1 MKIRTLF
8 LTGILAFSINAFGH
22 EATSVTEKSTEVG
35 TERGTALSTKI
46 KRATEKD
53 IIKSWKSEMKGFDE
67 NVKTNK
73 STITATD
80 VKIKSI
86 DPRGIEVFAEA
97 RVATE
102 QEFELVV
109 IFIKNGKPLS
119 AESDLSVY
127 TAAKS
132 ILIDFANKLSKEA
145 TEEHHEGQNKIVG
158 SLVKDLER
166 AEKEKEKA
174 EEAIKD
180 VKRAIKEAE
189 ETIKEKT
196 KFLSENK
203 KALSKLAEKIKAQE
217 QKVKKANDELDLF
230 K

>member
-1 MKIRTLF
+1 MKIRNL
-8 LTGILAFSINAFGH
+8 LLAGYLAFSISVFAQ
-22 EATSVTEKSTEVG
+22 EATSVTEKSKEVG
-35 TERGTALSTKI
+35 AERGTALSTKI
-46 KRATEKD
+46 NRATEKD
-53 IIKSWKSEMKGFDE
+53 IIKSWKSKMKDFDG

-86 DPRGIEVFAEA
+86 DPSYIEVFAEV

-119 AESDLSVY
+119 AESDLSAY

-145 TEEHHEGQNKIVG
+145 TTEHHEDQNKLAE
-158 SLVKDLER
+158 SLVKDL
-166 AEKEKEKA
+166 
-174 EEAIKD
+174 
-180 VKRAIKEAE
+180 
-189 ETIKEKT
+189 
-196 KFLSENK
+196 
-203 KALSKLAEKIKAQE
+203 
-217 QKVKKANDELDLF
+217 
-230 K
+230 